1 MFRGS
6 TQLCFWSYL
15 VLFNGEADLKIAY
28 VITRSDVMG
37 GASIHLLDL
46 ALGVKNAGHE
56 VIIYVGGS
64 GVFVKR
70 ARELGLMCVPLNYMK
85 REIHLLYD
93 TLCFFELRSQLI
105 RNPPDIVHLH
115 SSKAGILG
123 RLVAKSL
130 RITSV
135 FTAHGWAFTEGVSP
149 YKRKLYILIER
160 YIAKITGRIITVS
173 HYDLELALSSGVG
186 DSKRLVCV
194 HNGMPDILQNKKMH
208 ISDVRFIMVARFERP
223 KDQALLIMAFSKLI
237 DKNWMLEF
245 VGDGPF
251 FQDAVDLAKKY
262 DLTDKIFFSGNCD
275 NVVDRLA
282 SSDVFCLVSDWEG
295 LPLTIIEAMREGLPV
310 IASSVGGVPELV
322 EDGKNG
328 FLVSRG
334 DLNGL
339 VDSIQALI
347 ASEKNR
353 LALGVEGRRLF
364 EERFMFDLML
374 KRSINIYHKLK
385 GESM

>member
-194 HNGMPDILQNKKMH
+194 HNGIPDILQNKKMH